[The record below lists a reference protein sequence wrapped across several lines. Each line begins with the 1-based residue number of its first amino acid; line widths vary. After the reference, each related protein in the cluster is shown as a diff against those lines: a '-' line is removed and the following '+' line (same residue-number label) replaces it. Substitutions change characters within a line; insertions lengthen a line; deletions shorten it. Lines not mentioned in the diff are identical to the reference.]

1 MFDWVNDFLQGLF
14 DFIALIWYIITH
26 PLQFLGFLVCSA
38 ANSLFS
44 ILPSTPDNLKISSL
58 ISSIG
63 SALPLVG
70 SGIIHE
76 LFTTVASIVG
86 ILVLI
91 KIYKLLPFKMS

>member
-1 MFDWVNDFLQGLF
+1 MFSWINGLLRGLF
-14 DFIALIWYIITH
+14 DFLDFVVYAIFH

-38 ANSLFS
+38 ADSLFS

-63 SALPLVG
+63 SSLPLIG

-86 ILVLI
+86 ILVVI